1 MVPKPPVAGGPR
13 TGAVPSLVGPGLQ
26 PVPVFVDE
34 VRGTEV
40 PSRRVS
46 LEARGPRPMLHLP
59 FALPVLHLEAITP
72 LMRVAIVVVLGMS
85 ILRCLREA
93 VVVLGVIRRGRMQHR
108 DLMIGLVAA
117 LVVVALV
124 PVALILLGLVSR
136 WAH

>member
-1 MVPKPPVAGGPR
+1 
-13 TGAVPSLVGPGLQ
+13 
-26 PVPVFVDE
+26 
-34 VRGTEV
+34 
-40 PSRRVS
+40 
-46 LEARGPRPMLHLP
+46 MLHLP